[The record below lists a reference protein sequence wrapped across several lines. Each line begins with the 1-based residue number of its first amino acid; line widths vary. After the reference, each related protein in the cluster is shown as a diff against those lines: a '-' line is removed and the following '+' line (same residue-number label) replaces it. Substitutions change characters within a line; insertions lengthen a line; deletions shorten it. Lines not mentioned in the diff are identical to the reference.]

1 MSQKLKT
8 FDFEWVEDTSQF
20 NKVFIRSYNEKSE
33 VGWCS
38 VSRKNIRTPW
48 GLTIFT

>member
-33 VGWCS
+33 VG
-38 VSRKNIRTPW
+38 
-48 GLTIFT
+48 